1 MAEHRQAASDREA
14 VATKGNSAP
23 AATATRRKTSKPAFR
38 PDIEGLRG
46 VAVLVVVLY
55 HCGMSLFGG
64 GYVGV
69 DVFFVISGFLITGML
84 LREIENSGRVSFAR
98 FYGGRAKRLLPAL
111 AIVLVFVSICSWLI
125 LAPLRRAT
133 TAGDIIA
140 SGLYVN
146 NWRLASQAVDYFQ
159 AGLAASPVEHLWT
172 LGVEEQFY
180 LVWPALLL
188 AVTWWL
194 SKKRKN
200 VRPMVAGTLAV
211 VTAASLAYCV
221 YLTHAEAGRAYFST
235 FTRVWEL
242 AIGGLI
248 AVAFVSGRRVSRR
261 VSTVLAAGGMLA
273 ILFAVFRYSDRT
285 MFPGL
290 AALAPT
296 LGAVAI
302 IIAGTAGSERG
313 PLRLLNNRVMRHLG
327 KISYTWYLWHWP
339 LLVFAQALWGK
350 LAVPTIIAVVLL
362 SYLATVATN
371 VYVEEPLRHSATL
384 TKFPG
389 KALMLGAVLTIVA
402 VVLGVVVHMSSSDI
416 KTAPTSKVA
425 GAKQLEASKAPQK
438 KVHEIRPAPRTA
450 EKNRGIMKRDGC
462 LVEVKGTKSPPCVY
476 GDPHGKKTVVLYGD
490 SHAMQWFPALNSIAK
505 KKHWK
510 LVGLTKS
517 GCPPIKATVY
527 NTELKRRYTECN
539 TWQANTEKRIKDL
552 KPDMIVTSQRA
563 VYSVMH
569 GNKRVDG
576 SSSAKIMTK
585 DAASNLRHLK
595 KFSNHVV
602 AIKDDPHPSF
612 DVPDCVSKHPK
623 ALDKCVL
630 PQDKALGY
638 SPVVKDAAKKVGGVD
653 LIDPTPKLCQ
663 KGKCP
668 AVIGNALVYRNSDH
682 LTPTFVKTLTPWF
695 AGKLP
700 SL

>member
-1 MAEHRQAASDREA
+1 MAEQRQDSSRKVAERNQSTAAGEA
-14 VATKGNSAP
+14 SG
-23 AATATRRKTSKPAFR
+23 RKTAKSSFR

-46 VAVLVVVLY
+46 VAVVAVILY
-55 HCGMSLFGG
+55 HCGISLFGG

-84 LREIENSGRVSFAR
+84 LREIEKSGRLSFAR

-111 AIVLVFVSICSWLI
+111 AIVLAFVSIGAWLI
-125 LAPLRRAT
+125 LAPVRRAA

-146 NWRLASQAVDYFQ
+146 NWRLASQAVNYFE
-159 AGLAASPVEHLWT
+159 AGLEASPVEHLWT

-188 AVTWWL
+188 IVTWWL
-194 SKKRKN
+194 SRKGKN
-200 VRPMVAGTLAV
+200 VRPILAGTLTV
-211 VTAASLAYCV
+211 VTVASLAYCI
-221 YLTHAEAGRAYFST
+221 YLTQAEAGRAYFST

-248 AVAFVSGRRVSRR
+248 AVALASGRRVSRR
-261 VSTVLAAGGMLA
+261 MGTVLAILGMLA
-273 ILFAVFRYSDRT
+273 ILFAIFRYSDRT
-285 MFPGL
+285 MFPGY

-296 LGAVAI
+296 LGAAAV
-302 IIAGTAGSERG
+302 IIAGTAGSRYG
-313 PLRLLNNRVMRHLG
+313 PLRLLDNRVMRHLG

-339 LLVFAQALWGK
+339 LLVFAGALWGN
-350 LAVPTIIAVVLL
+350 LAAPTIIAVVLL
-362 SYLATVATN
+362 SYLLTVATH
-371 VYVEEPLRHSATL
+371 VYIEEPLRRSPTL

-389 KALMLGAVLTIVA
+389 KALAMGAVLTVA
-402 VVLGVVVHMSSSDI
+402 AVALGVVVHATVPDI
-416 KTAPTSKVA
+416 KTAPTTKVS

-438 KVHEIRPAPRTA
+438 KVNEIRPAPRDATQD
-450 EKNRGIMKRDGC
+450 RGVMKKDGC
-462 LVEVKGTKSPPCVY
+462 LVQAKGTKSPSCVY
-476 GDPHGKKTVVLYGD
+476 GDPHSDKTVVLYGD
-490 SHAMQWFPALNSIAK
+490 SHAMQWFPAINKVAK

-517 GCPPIKATVY
+517 GCPPVKATVY

-539 TWQANTEKRIKDL
+539 EWQANAEKRIKDL
-552 KPDMIVTSQRA
+552 KPDMIITTQRA
-563 VYSVMH
+563 DYAVMH
-569 GNKRVDG
+569 GNERVNG
-576 SSSAKIMTK
+576 PASAKIMTK
-585 DAASNLRHLK
+585 DAASNLRKMK
-595 KFSNHVV
+595 KLSDRVV

-630 PQDKALGY
+630 PKGKALGY
-638 SPVVKDAAKKVGGVD
+638 SPVVKDAAQQVGGVD

-668 AVIGNALVYRNSDH
+668 AVIGNALVYRNGDH
-682 LTPTFVKTLTPWF
+682 LTATFVKSLSGWL